1 MTSKKQ
7 EEANRRNSQKSTGP
21 KTPKGKAVVKYNAM
35 KHGIL
40 ARETLLADESK
51 GDLNTLGHSLRSQL
65 QPKGELERL
74 LVDRII
80 STFWR
85 LRRLQRVEAD
95 LLDVGI
101 RKAYRLAFN
110 ENIEDV
116 ELGKAFGHEEKNLGS
131 LSRYEMTIER
141 SLFKALHELQR
152 LQAVRMGGQVSAPAA
167 LDVTLSGGGI
177 GAE

>member
-65 QPKGELERL
+65 
-74 LVDRII
+74 
-80 STFWR
+80 
-85 LRRLQRVEAD
+85 
-95 LLDVGI
+95 
-101 RKAYRLAFN
+101 
-110 ENIEDV
+110 
-116 ELGKAFGHEEKNLGS
+116 
-131 LSRYEMTIER
+131 
-141 SLFKALHELQR
+141 
-152 LQAVRMGGQVSAPAA
+152 
-167 LDVTLSGGGI
+167 
-177 GAE
+177 